1 MYSPESVKWVWEVE
15 HVEVKFV
22 ISKFTSILKKNG
34 HLTSPFAWTLGLIVS
49 KPPAKPW
56 TAG

>member
-22 ISKFTSILKKNG
+22 ISKFTSILKTKR
-34 HLTSPFAWTLGLIVS
+34 TLNQPICLNPRLNRFG
-49 KPPAKPW
+49 